1 MHYEI
6 QWNVYTR
13 CTSSDII
20 KCKTALRNVNSMLEA
35 SQSLS

>member
-13 CTSSDII
+13 LDAPLVILS
-20 KCKTALRNVNSMLEA
+20 NVKL
-35 SQSLS
+35 L